1 MPSPYND
8 VELTDSDKQG
18 IYENPGMTEDQSP
31 REAGVDGQE
40 GFGSQPHDTDTP
52 EEEVETQAETQAE
65 TETEGATE
73 VSESDEFNLE
83 DYEVEIDGETFDG
96 ADIMRWQEDSANK
109 ENWQASNTQKAQEI
123 AKWSK
128 FNNKIAEDSEFRD
141 YVKDF
146 FYEDDD
152 GLKELGLDKELRPLG
167 FEEEIMAEPQKGEA
181 DVKMEEV
188 EGRLNQM
195 EFERHVD
202 DLELELNAIVDDN
215 KDSFEGEDDEVKFLE
230 FAQESNMTDLNQA
243 FKLWSYDKMQDELDH
258 HRQLDGNKQR
268 NMGKVVH
275 NSKVGATEVSTP
287 KNYKSVKDINIDDPD
302 VAKYFNR

>member
-8 VELTDSDKQG
+8 VELTDSDKQS
-18 IYENPGMTEDQSP
+18 IYDNPGMTEDQNP

-40 GFGSQPHDTDTP
+40 GFGSQTHDTDTQ
-52 EEEVETQAETQAE
+52 EEEYEEY
-65 TETEGATE
+65 ETEGETE

-109 ENWQASNTQKAQEI
+109 DNWQASNTQKAQDI

-146 FYEDDD
+146 FYEDND

-167 FEEEIMAEPQKGEA
+167 FEEEIMAEPQKGET
-181 DVKMEEV
+181 DMKMEEV

-215 KDSFEGEDDEVKFLE
+215 KDSFEGEDDEVNFLE

-275 NSKVGATEVSTP
+275 NSKIGATEVSSP
-287 KNYKSVKDINIDDPD
+287 KNYKSMKDINMTDPD
-302 VAKYFNR
+302 VAKYFNK

>member
-8 VELTDSDKQG
+8 VELTDSDKQS
-18 IYENPGMTEDQSP
+18 IYENPGMTEDQNP
-31 REAGVDGQE
+31 REAGVDGKE
-40 GFGSQPHDTDTP
+40 GFGSQAHDTDTP

-65 TETEGATE
+65 TEAEGETE
-73 VSESDEFNLE
+73 VYESDEFNLE

-96 ADIMRWQEDSANK
+96 AEILKWREDSSNK

-146 FYEDDD
+146 FYEDES

-167 FEEEIMAEPQKGEA
+167 FEEEIMAEPEKGET
-181 DVKMEEV
+181 DMKMEEV

-215 KDSFEGEDDEVKFLE
+215 KDLFEGEDDEIKFLE
-230 FAQESNMTDLNQA
+230 FAQESNLSDLNQA

-268 NMGKVVH
+268 NRGKVVH

-287 KNYKSVKDINIDDPD
+287 KSYKNMKDININDPD
-302 VAKYFNR
+302 VAKYFNK

>member
-8 VELTDSDKQG
+8 VELTDSDKQS
-18 IYENPGMTEDQSP
+18 IYDNPGMTEDQNP

-40 GFGSQPHDTDTP
+40 GFGSQAHDTDTQ
-52 EEEVETQAETQAE
+52 EESAEVVTEA
-65 TETEGATE
+65 ETEGATE

-83 DYEVEIDGETFDG
+83 DYEVEIDGEKYDG

-109 ENWQASNTQKAQEI
+109 DNWQASNTQKAQEI

-215 KDSFEGEDDEVKFLE
+215 KDVFAEEDDEVKFLE

>member
-8 VELTDSDKQG
+8 VELTDSDKQS
-18 IYENPGMTEDQSP
+18 IYENPGMTEDQNP
-31 REAGVDGQE
+31 REAGVDGKE
-40 GFGSQPHDTDTP
+40 GFGSQTHDTDTP
-52 EEEVETQAETQAE
+52 TEEVETQAEMQAE

-109 ENWQASNTQKAQEI
+109 ENWQASNTQKAQDI

>member
-8 VELTDSDKQG
+8 VELTDSDKQS
-18 IYENPGMTEDQSP
+18 IYDNPGMTEDQNP

-40 GFGSQPHDTDTP
+40 GFGSQAHDTDTQ
-52 EEEVETQAETQAE
+52 EESAEVVTEA
-65 TETEGATE
+65 ETEGATE

-83 DYEVEIDGETFDG
+83 DYEVEIDGEKYDG

-109 ENWQASNTQKAQEI
+109 DNWQASNTQKAQEI

-167 FEEEIMAEPQKGEA
+167 FEEEIMAEPEKGEA

-215 KDSFEGEDDEVKFLE
+215 KDVFAEEDDEVKFLE

>member
-8 VELTDSDKQG
+8 VELTDSDKQS
-18 IYENPGMTEDQSP
+18 IYDNPGMTEDQNP

-40 GFGSQPHDTDTP
+40 GFGSQAHDTDTQ
-52 EEEVETQAETQAE
+52 EESAEVVTEA
-65 TETEGATE
+65 ETEGATE

>member
-18 IYENPGMTEDQSP
+18 IYENPGMTEDQNP
-31 REAGVDGQE
+31 REAGVDGKE
-40 GFGSQPHDTDTP
+40 GFGSQAHDTDTQ

-96 ADIMRWQEDSANK
+96 AEILKWREDSSNK
-109 ENWQASNTQKAQEI
+109 DNWQASNTQKAQEI

-146 FYEDDD
+146 FYEDND

-167 FEEEIMAEPQKGEA
+167 FEEEIMAEPEKGET
-181 DVKMEEV
+181 DMKMEEV

-215 KDSFEGEDDEVKFLE
+215 KDSFEGEDDEIKFLE

-268 NMGKVVH
+268 NIGKVVH

-287 KNYKSVKDINIDDPD
+287 KNYKNMKDININDPD
-302 VAKYFNR
+302 VAKYFNK

>member
-18 IYENPGMTEDQSP
+18 IYENPGMTEDQNP

-40 GFGSQPHDTDTP
+40 GFGSQTHDTDTQ
-52 EEEVETQAETQAE
+52 EEEYEEY
-65 TETEGATE
+65 ETEGETE

-109 ENWQASNTQKAQEI
+109 DNWQASNTQKAQDI

-146 FYEDDD
+146 FYEDND

-167 FEEEIMAEPQKGEA
+167 FEEEIMAEPEKGET

-215 KDSFEGEDDEVKFLE
+215 KDVFADEDDEVNFLE

-275 NSKVGATEVSTP
+275 NSKIGATEVSSP
-287 KNYKSVKDINIDDPD
+287 KNYKSMKDINMTDPD
-302 VAKYFNR
+302 VAKYFNK

>member
-8 VELTDSDKQG
+8 VELTDSDKQS
-18 IYENPGMTEDQSP
+18 IYENPGMTEDQNP
-31 REAGVDGQE
+31 REAGVDGKE
-40 GFGSQPHDTDTP
+40 GFGSQAHDTDTQ

-65 TETEGATE
+65 TETEGETE
-73 VSESDEFNLE
+73 VYESDEFNLE

-96 ADIMRWQEDSANK
+96 AEILKWREDSSNK

-146 FYEDDD
+146 FYEDES

-167 FEEEIMAEPQKGEA
+167 FEEEIMAEPEKGET
-181 DVKMEEV
+181 DMKMEEV

-215 KDSFEGEDDEVKFLE
+215 KDSFEGEDDEIKFLE

-287 KNYKSVKDINIDDPD
+287 KTYKNMKDININDPD
-302 VAKYFNR
+302 VAKYFNK